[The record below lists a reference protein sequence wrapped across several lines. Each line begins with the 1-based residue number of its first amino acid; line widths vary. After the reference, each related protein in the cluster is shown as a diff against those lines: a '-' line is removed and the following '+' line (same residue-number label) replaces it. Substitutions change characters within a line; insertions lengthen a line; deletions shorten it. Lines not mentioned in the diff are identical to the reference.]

1 MKRILAAV
9 LVGVLGLGL
18 LATSAQTAPKPSPVP
33 VQWELDI
40 DVQAPKPIKVSVAG
54 EAKPRLFWY
63 MTYTVSNH
71 SGADQVFVPEFVLYT
86 DTGEVLRSGTNV
98 PVSVFGAVQKVANDP
113 HLRDTIGVVGP
124 LLQGD
129 DNAKTGVAIWPDF
142 DPLAGAFDIFIGGLS
157 GETAQ
162 LTSLPASIPTAQ
174 TDLKGNTVTTSK
186 NSLIL
191 SKTLDLK
198 YKVPGEAAN
207 RIRVVPTLVSREWVM
222 R

>member
-71 SGADQVFVPEFVLYT
+71 SGADQVFVPEQAFAREQRPQAAIGQLEFVG
-86 DTGEVLRSGTNV
+86 DGHQQRLRL
-98 PVSVFGAVQKVANDP
+98 FAAP
-113 HLRDTIGVVGP
+113 H
-124 LLQGD
+124 
-129 DNAKTGVAIWPDF
+129 GVAR
-142 DPLAGAFDIFIGGLS
+142 S
-157 GETAQ
+157 VER
-162 LTSLPASIPTAQ
+162 PAEKP
-174 TDLKGNTVTTSK
+174 
-186 NSLIL
+186 
-191 SKTLDLK
+191 
-198 YKVPGEAAN
+198 
-207 RIRVVPTLVSREWVM
+207 R
-222 R
+222 